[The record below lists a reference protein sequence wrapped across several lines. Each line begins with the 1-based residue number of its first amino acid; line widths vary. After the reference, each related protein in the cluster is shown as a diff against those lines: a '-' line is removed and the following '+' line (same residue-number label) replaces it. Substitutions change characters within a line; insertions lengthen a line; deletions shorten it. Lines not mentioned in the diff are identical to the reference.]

1 MRATTTMKKNW
12 GAMRIALP
20 ACSVRMGLTDWKKV
34 AADAW
39 NAPSW
44 REAVREY
51 HRDRAGRRLIVEIE
65 PEHKR
70 LKRLM
75 RPGVTLEQA
84 YRELN
89 DPRNR
94 PTPKVT
100 VEVVMVAARARGIAA
115 LKEPATAERL
125 QRCDAAAR
133 AEINQ
138 RIEKLGLKPCLTT
151 LLAKRSQM

>member
-12 GAMRIALP
+12 GRDADRAPGMF
-20 ACSVRMGLTDWKKV
+20 SRMGLTDWKKV

-51 HRDRAGRRLIVEIE
+51 HRDRAWRRLIVEIE
-65 PEHKR
+65 PEHKP

-94 PTPKVT
+94 PTPKVHGRSCDGRGAGAWHRG
-100 VEVVMVAARARGIAA
+100 VERAGHSR
-115 LKEPATAERL
+115 
-125 QRCDAAAR
+125 
-133 AEINQ
+133 
-138 RIEKLGLKPCLTT
+138 TT
-151 LLAKRSQM
+151 PTL